1 MKFSSYFDQPI
12 TIRLLQLREHYSCI
26 GAAHE
31 ALSGR
36 CAGIKQAISDDSL
49 YRVAVTPLL
58 EEADDC
64 VQERLMRLRGVV

>member
-12 TIRLLQLREHYSCI
+12 NMQLRKLPKDYSCI